1 MCPHLARIGLDAAFT
16 VSLNARQ
23 IGAAKPHRRCFER
36 LARELGLAPQAILHV
51 GDDPRLDVEAARAAG
66 FVSAWMNRRALA
78 WPQELA
84 VPDVVVS
91 DCALLTALLGV

>member
-1 MCPHLARIGLDAAFT
+1 MRRAREELARLRQRYRLATLSNGNADLAHIGLDQAFT

-51 GDDPRLDVEAARAAG
+51 GDDRGWTWR
-66 FVSAWMNRRALA
+66 
-78 WPQELA
+78 
-84 VPDVVVS
+84 
-91 DCALLTALLGV
+91 LTALLGV